1 MRNHGRVLLCA
12 ILGAIATG
20 CKSKEEQLADEL
32 DASISWAATL
42 EAVTKSWADNRVPA
56 RYVERTIAE
65 SRDAFASAG
74 QTRAAA
80 IATALD
86 AVVRRND
93 RRALAGPLRALHA
106 ERGVLESS
114 LARVKPSR

>member
-1 MRNHGRVLLCA
+1 MA
-12 ILGAIATG
+12 
-20 CKSKEEQLADEL
+20 SEKETVDSRCIVRSVASALAADP
-32 DASISWAATL
+32 TL

-74 QTRAAA
+74 QSRAAA
-80 IATALD
+80 IATTLD

-93 RRALAGPLRALHA
+93 RRALAGALRALHA

-114 LARVKPSR
+114 LARVKPGR